1 MNKILFGSRD
11 IKKRNNS
18 ELTSSLSTDF
28 NLLIELQW
36 NIVDCIC
43 TLSMSLLNSLGKFF
57 IPVLWPIMQN
67 LASSDDVYYRFWWSA
82 TYCSNHLINY
92 RADLMLLS
100 YFGCKYLWAKMQV
113 CFGSLWSALLVDYF
127 CLKFHDHICED
138 GVNVCT
144 CMYVTKCILNQIHFV
159 VPVCHIPVY
168 IIYIVI

>member
-18 ELTSSLSTDF
+18 ELTSLSTDF

-36 NIVDCIC
+36 NIVDFICI
-43 TLSMSLLNSLGKFF
+43 LSMSLRNSLGKFF
-57 IPVLWPIMQN
+57 VPVLWPVMQN
-67 LASSDDVYYRFWWSA
+67 LVSTDDVYYRFWWSA
-82 TYCSNHLINY
+82 TYCSNHLVND

-100 YFGCKYLWAKMQV
+100 YFGCKYLRAKMQV

-138 GVNVCT
+138 GV
-144 CMYVTKCILNQIHFV
+144 KCVHVYMLLNA
-159 VPVCHIPVY
+159 Y
-168 IIYIVI
+168 

>member
-36 NIVDCIC
+36 NIVDFICI
-43 TLSMSLLNSLGKFF
+43 LSMSLRNSLGKFF
-57 IPVLWPIMQN
+57 IPVLWPVMQN
-67 LASSDDVYYRFWWSA
+67 LASSDNVYYRFWWSA
-82 TYCSNHLINY
+82 TYCPNHLDNY
-92 RADLMLLS
+92 RPDLMLLS
-100 YFGCKYLWAKMQV
+100 YFGCKLILGSKNASLLWVIMK
-113 CFGSLWSALLVDYF
+113 CLLVDYF
-127 CLKFHDHICED
+127 CLKFHDNIFED

-159 VPVCHIPVY
+159 VPVCHIPLY
-168 IIYIVI
+168 II